1 MTSERHVL
9 IVSTVADIAT
19 DYVVRALTS
28 AGVSHHRVNTEELP
42 FARTLTFSLGDGID
56 PSLAFDG
63 LEHRQPSA
71 IWYRRVRS
79 PARPVQM
86 DAGVYEFCLQENRAA
101 LLGSLTS
108 INARWMSHPA
118 NVWRAEF
125 KPFQL
130 RVAKQ
135 AGLHIP
141 RTLITNEPSA
151 IRQAFDSIGPM
162 VIKPCRSGYAVV
174 NGEECS
180 IYTSRLLAEHLD
192 FVEEARWSP
201 AIYQALVPKRFD
213 IRATVVG
220 TQIFAAAIDSQSDP
234 AAAVDWRHTV
244 NPDLPH
250 HAIELPRTVRDGLLD
265 IMSRLGLTFGAI
277 DLVQTPEGEFV
288 FLEVNPNG
296 QWLWIEDQLGF
307 GISDAIAAWLAQT

>member
-42 FARTLTFSLGDGID
+42 FARTLTFSLGDGIG
-56 PSLAFDG
+56 PLLAFDG
-63 LEHRQPSA
+63 LEHPQPSA

-86 DAGVYEFCLQENRAA
+86 DVGVYEFCLQENRAA
-101 LLGSLTS
+101 LLGSLASIDTS
-108 INARWMSHPA
+108 WMSHPA
-118 NVWRAEF
+118 NVWRAEL

-130 RVAKQ
+130 HIAKQ

-151 IRQAFDSIGPM
+151 IREAFDFMGPI
-162 VIKPCRSGYAVV
+162 VVKPCRSGYAVV
-174 NGEECS
+174 NGEERS
-180 IYTSRLLAEHLD
+180 IYTSQLLAEHLD
-192 FVEEARWSP
+192 FIDEARWSP
-201 AIYQALVPKRFD
+201 AIYQEFVPKRFD

-234 AAAVDWRHTV
+234 AAAVDWRHTA

-250 HAIELPRTVRDGLLD
+250 HTIELPRNVRDGLLD

-296 QWLWIEDQLGF
+296 QWLWIEDQLGL
-307 GISDAIAAWLAQT
+307 GISDAIAGWLAQT